1 LSWIVGLEGTGSG
14 VPPYWLNAD
23 RRAGSSF
30 HDIVPAEGFRPAIQE
45 LMNSTWEQKWTRD
58 RKDSRGEKIAPGDPH
73 GDMPIGVN
81 VLKVWRVEDS
91 GMWEAYTETRR
102 RIRDSRGGCASAMMG
117 SVRSEAALP
126 RHVRRRCDPGLNEV
140 YLFHGSHPR
149 AVTSIAE
156 DGFDLDLSGSSTSA
170 AYGRGAYFSECSSK
184 ADEYSKD
191 QEDGYYKGYY
201 AMLLCRVILGKVQ
214 VLAEFDTEACSRLGE
229 GQAFDSTLGDREAV
243 ANTYREFVVPS
254 AAQIYPEYAII
265 YERMYRRPR
274 VRGLRNFPSVAA
286 DEDDDD
292 DDDDDEEDASLQ
304 ASSTKATSSAEPRPA
319 PLPWPRSCCHGHHR
333 AGIGRGPADVAAAA
347 VATVEEDVQQV
358 LRPRQLPL
366 QHLRA
371 LAASQRRFS
380 P

>member
-1 LSWIVGLEGTGSG
+1 
-14 VPPYWLNAD
+14 
-23 RRAGSSF
+23 
-30 HDIVPAEGFRPAIQE
+30 
-45 LMNSTWEQKWTRD
+45 
-58 RKDSRGEKIAPGDPH
+58 
-73 GDMPIGVN
+73 
-81 VLKVWRVEDS
+81 
-91 GMWEAYTETRR
+91 
-102 RIRDSRGGCASAMMG
+102 
-117 SVRSEAALP
+117 
-126 RHVRRRCDPGLNEV
+126 VRRRCEPGLNEV

-156 DGFDLDLSGSSTSA
+156 GGFDLDLSGSSTSA

-254 AAQIYPEYAII
+254 AAQIYPEYAVI
-265 YERMYRRPR
+265 YERVYRRPR

-292 DDDDDEEDASLQ
+292 DDEEDSLTQ
-304 ASSTKATSSAEPRPA
+304 ASSTAATSSAAAEPRPA
-319 PLPWPRSCCHGHHR
+319 AAAAVLLPRPSPRVDW
-333 AGIGRGPADVAAAA
+333 AGSSRCGGGSSGDGGGGSAAGLEASTVAAAA
-347 VATVEEDVQQV
+347 P
-358 LRPRQLPL
+358 PRTGRLAEAIQPL
-366 QHLRA
+366 IARHRV
-371 LAASQRRFS
+371 
-380 P
+380 PVG